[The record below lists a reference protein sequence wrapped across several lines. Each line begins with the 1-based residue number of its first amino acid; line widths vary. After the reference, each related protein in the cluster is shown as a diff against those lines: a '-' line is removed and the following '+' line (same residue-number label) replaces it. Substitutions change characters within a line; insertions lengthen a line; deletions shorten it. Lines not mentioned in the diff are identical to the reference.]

1 MWERFLNCPTI
12 SLDTSNIG
20 HHDDT
25 RSFSYLP
32 VSAYCM
38 SQVTSAYLPAAK
50 VHALYAVARTTLRDW
65 AESGKVEALRAGGT
79 GKRLYKL
86 ADIERVLGVDHG
98 KEKEAKRERVCYA
111 RVSSQ
116 HQRGDLDRQIA
127 FLRQHYPEHRLY
139 SDIGSGLNFKRAQ
152 FVALLDAVHAGIV
165 AEIVVTDKDRLC
177 RFGSDLVQWFLDK
190 AGTKLVVHSDP
201 VERPGNADG
210 EPDYNH
216 ELSDDI
222 ISIITFFTARSNGQ
236 RSARN
241 RKRRRDDITGEE
253 TKAHKKTK
261 REAAASKGEEDSNL
275 SDH

>member
-1 MWERFLNCPTI
+1 
-12 SLDTSNIG
+12 
-20 HHDDT
+20 
-25 RSFSYLP
+25 
-32 VSAYCM
+32 M
-38 SQVTSAYLPAAK
+38 SQGTSAYLPAAK

-86 ADIERVLGVDHG
+86 ADIERVLGVVHG

-116 HQRGDLDRQIA
+116 HQRNDLERQVA
-127 FLRQHYPEHRLY
+127 FLKQHYPGHTVY
-139 SDIGSGLNFKRAQ
+139 QDTGSGLSFKRPH
-152 FVALLDAVHAGIV
+152 FVALLDAVYAGTV

-177 RFGSDLVQWFLDK
+177 RFGADLVQWFLDK
-190 AGTKLVVHSDP
+190 AGTKLVVHSDA
-201 VERPGNADG
+201 VERPKD

-241 RKRRRDDITGEE
+241 RKRRRDVIEPIEQEAKD
-253 TKAHKKTK
+253 HKKAR
-261 REAAASKGEEDSNL
+261 REATAGKSQEDSDL
-275 SDH
+275 SDL